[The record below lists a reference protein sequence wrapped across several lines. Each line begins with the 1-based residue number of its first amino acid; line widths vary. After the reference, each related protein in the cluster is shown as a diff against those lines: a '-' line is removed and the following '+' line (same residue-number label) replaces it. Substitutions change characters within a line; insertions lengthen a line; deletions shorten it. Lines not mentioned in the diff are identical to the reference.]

1 MKNILRV
8 CILGIIGI
16 LGLGSSVNAAPVQHW
31 YSPQQVQQ
39 GEVLFKQNCAVCHG
53 QNAEATPNWKET
65 DANGIY
71 PPPPLNGT
79 AHAWHHD
86 LELLRKTVRE
96 GGQKL
101 GGVMPPFEG
110 RLDAE
115 QVDAVIAYFQSKWP
129 DELYQKWSDRF
140 IAQAELP
147 SISSASQ
154 SASAQPDS
162 NKKITRLLQ
171 QRLGLTDLDAAQK
184 TALDGVWQVKYNDRY
199 IYLIEQGD
207 YAFIGDF
214 IDLKKGRNLT
224 ELDRRASTVEV
235 ISSFSD
241 ADKIIFPAIGQQKAR
256 LTVFTDTSCAYCQ
269 KLHEEVPFLQ
279 QAGIAVAYLPFARGG
294 QQGPGY
300 QTLKSVW
307 CASDRNQ
314 AMTDAKKN
322 KTAGLPGGSCDQASI
337 VDKAY
342 QAGNDLGISGTPALF
357 KSNGELIQGY
367 VPHQQL
373 ITRVLGQ

>member
-1 MKNILRV
+1 MTAF
-8 CILGIIGI
+8 GAAY
-16 LGLGSSVNAAPVQHW
+16 AAPVKHW
-31 YSPQQVQQ
+31 YSPQQVEQ
-39 GEVLFKQNCAVCHG
+39 GEILFKQNCAVCHG

-65 DANGIY
+65 DANGVY

-110 RLDAE
+110 RLRTE
-115 QVDAVIAYFQSKWP
+115 QVDMVIAYFQSKWP

-140 IAQAELP
+140 IAQAEMP
-147 SISSASQ
+147 TISNASQ
-154 SASAQPDS
+154 SLQPDS
-162 NKKITRLLQ
+162 NKNITRLLQ
-171 QRLGLTDLDAAQK
+171 QRLGITELDAAQK

-199 IYLIEQGD
+199 IYLIEQGN

-214 IDLKKGRNLT
+214 IDLKNGRNLT
-224 ELDRRASTVEV
+224 ELDRRVSTVEA

-241 ADKIIFPAIGQQKAR
+241 ADKIIFPAIGPQKAR

-269 KLHEEVPFLQ
+269 KLHEEVSFLQ
-279 QAGIAVAYLPFARGG
+279 QAGITVAYLPFARGG
-294 QQGPGY
+294 QRGPGY

-314 AMTDAKKN
+314 ALTDAKRN
-322 KTAGLPGGSCDQASI
+322 KTAGLPAGSCDQASI

-342 QAGNDLGISGTPALF
+342 QTGNDIGISGTPALF
-357 KSNGELIQGY
+357 KGNGELIQGY

-373 ITRVLGQ
+373 IARVLGP